1 MKSAHLKSQR
11 AYQKRDEL
19 LARAVERREKAFK
32 AWRNAPKGE
41 RDRRF
46 AELKA
51 ATAAELRAS
60 W

>member
-1 MKSAHLKSQR
+1 MKRAHLNTQR
-11 AYQKRDEL
+11 IMQKRDEL
-19 LARAVERREKAFK
+19 LDHAIERRKAAAT

>member
-1 MKSAHLKSQR
+1 MKRSALNAQR
-11 AYQKRDEL
+11 QFQKRDEL
-19 LARAVERREKAFK
+19 LKQAVARREAAHK